1 MTTCRDLTTFL
12 AEYIGDELDAAIRA
26 NFEGHIARCPDCV
39 VFIAQY
45 RRTIQVSHAAF
56 DEVQH
61 EPLPEDLV
69 KAIVKAMKQ
78 A

>member
-1 MTTCRDLTTFL
+1 MTTCRDLTAFL
-12 AEYIGDELDAAIRA
+12 AEYVGGELDAAIRD
-26 NFEGHIARCPDCV
+26 NFEAHIARCPDCV

-61 EPLPEDLV
+61 EPLPEGLV
-69 KAIVKAMKQ
+69 KAIVQAMKK

>member
-1 MTTCRDLTTFL
+1 MTTCRDLTAFL
-12 AEYIGDELDAAIRA
+12 AEYIGDELDVAIRD
-26 NFEGHIARCPDCV
+26 NFEAHIARCPDCV

-56 DEVQH
+56 DEVQT
-61 EPLPEDLV
+61 EPVPEELV